1 MVKAGEQGLEAYL
14 GVEIS
19 QDKLS
24 AYVHVHRIDD
34 GAVCTLQELE
44 QWLRSHGIVH
54 GFDLPQLAQITAS
67 LAAFQ
72 GKKCLVAAGTAPQ
85 NGEDGRIELA
95 YDLDH
100 SHARPKEQDDGK
112 VDFRE
117 VNQLQN
123 VKRGQVIARKI
134 PATAAIP
141 GTAVTGEML
150 FGKDGKEA
158 RFKIGK
164 NVVLGPDEMTLYA
177 AIEGLVTRT
186 ERDKINVF
194 PVYEVNG
201 DVDYKIGNI
210 DFVGTVVIRGNVLS
224 GFRVKAA
231 GDIRVVGGVEGAE
244 LETDG
249 SIEITGGILAGNK
262 GYVKAGRNVKMS
274 FVQDGNVIAGEDV
287 LVSQSIMHSHI
298 RAGRDIICSGA
309 KALLVGGMAQAGE
322 RVTARTIGNTM
333 STATVI
339 EVGLRPELRQGLTD
353 LRQQLRVC
361 AGNLDKTDKA
371 LVMLDQLAALGKLS
385 PEKLAMRT
393 KLTATKRQ
401 AMEEQL
407 SLKDQILELEKTLE
421 ETDKA
426 RVDAI
431 NVVYG
436 GTKIVIGHY
445 TRFVKDPSQRVSFR
459 YADGDI
465 VMLPYH

>member
-1 MVKAGEQGLEAYL
+1 MAGENSLESFMA
-14 GVEIS
+14 VEVS

-24 AYVHVHRIDD
+24 AFLHIHRLDD
-34 GAVCTLQELE
+34 GFVCTFQELE
-44 QWLRSHGIVH
+44 QWLKSHHIVH
-54 GFDLPQLAQITAS
+54 GIDVTMIAQIAKS
-67 LAAFQ
+67 PADFQ
-72 GKKCLVAAGTAPQ
+72 GRKCLVAAGEPPRD
-85 NGEDGRIELA
+85 GEDGLIQFT
-95 YDLDH
+95 YDMEH
-100 SHARPKEQDDGK
+100 QHAKPKEQEDGK

-117 VNQLQN
+117 VNQLRN
-123 VKRGQVIARKI
+123 VNRGQLIARKT
-134 PATAAIP
+134 PATAASP
-141 GTAVTGEML
+141 GKAVTGEML
-150 FGKDGKEA
+150 FGRDGKAA

-164 NVVLGPDEMTLYA
+164 NVVLGPDEMSLYA
-177 AIEGLVTRT
+177 AIEGMVTRT

-224 GFRVKAA
+224 GFRVRAS
-231 GDIRVVGGVEGAE
+231 GDIRVIGGVEGAD
-244 LETDG
+244 LESEG

-262 GYVKAGRNVKMS
+262 GSVRAGRNVKMA

-287 LVSQSIMHSHI
+287 LVSQSIMHSQI
-298 RAGRDIICSGA
+298 RAGRHIICSGA
-309 KALLVGGMAQAGE
+309 KALLVGGLAQAGE
-322 RVTARTIGNTM
+322 RVSARTIGNTM

-339 EVGLRPELRQGLTD
+339 EVGVRPELRQQLTE
-353 LRQQLRVC
+353 LRQQLRICSV
-361 AGNLDKTDKA
+361 NLDKSDKA

-385 PEKLAMRT
+385 PEKLAMRI

-401 AMEEQL
+401 TLEEQNE
-407 SLKDQILELEKTLE
+407 LKEQVLELEKTLE

-431 NVVYG
+431 NIVYG

-445 TRFVKDPSQRVSFR
+445 TRFVKDPSQRVTFR

-465 VMLPYH
+465 VMLPYQ